1 MKRHKNNFIFLL
13 LILLF
18 SFAVF
23 ILNYH
28 YDPIDARG
36 GEKYYI
42 YWSHS
47 RKHLNIKI
55 KASKKFKYD
64 SLILGTSIT
73 SDLFPNPER
82 YDVARIILFEMSTEE
97 MYKVIKTFF
106 DIHKETKHIF
116 LPLEIH
122 SVLFDHNGGIGTI
135 PEYSNSH
142 HFTLSEF
149 IQSYY
154 TVEIT
159 KQSLEMLKK
168 DFKAESSEEE
178 EDWKLWDTNPKLSIM
193 TECRLFPP
201 NLAKLSDSKIKDDY
215 YYWGKIIDF
224 LQERNVKITC
234 FIPPANYIYLQD
246 AMTDKKVKI
255 FNDLKYLTVSK
266 GVEIYDFSKK
276 NKYNEESLKNSYLFS
291 DLVHPNFIY
300 GNMIYKTLTHKL
312 DDKSLY
318 RIITKDNIDKCNEL
332 SAKELDEY
340 RKTHKDLIK
349 EYYTYDYDV
358 AWDNRK
364 KRKFTTLN
372 EIPEKYRV
380 LYN

>member
-1 MKRHKNNFIFLL
+1 MGKYKNNFIFVV

-18 SFAVF
+18 SVGIFV
-23 ILNYH
+23 LNYY

-36 GEKYYI
+36 GEKCYI

-47 RKHLNIKI
+47 RKYVNIKI

-64 SLILGTSIT
+64 TLVLGTSIT

-82 YDVARIILFEMSTEE
+82 YDLPRIILFEMSMEE
-97 MYKVIKTFF
+97 MYKIIQMFF

-122 SVLFDHNGGIGTI
+122 SVFFDHKGGIGTI
-135 PEYSNSH
+135 PEYNYNPN
-142 HFTLSEF
+142 FTLSEF
-149 IQSYY
+149 IHSYY

-159 KQSLEMLKK
+159 KKSLQYLKADLKNEHSEDDDWMLQN
-168 DFKAESSEEE
+168 S
-178 EDWKLWDTNPKLSIM
+178 NPTISVLS
-193 TECRLFPP
+193 ECRLFPP
-201 NLAKLSDSKIKDDY
+201 NISKLSKSKIKDDY
-215 YYWGKIIDF
+215 YYWGKILDF

-246 AMTDKKVKI
+246 AMTDEKLKVL
-255 FNDLKYLTVSK
+255 NDLKYLTVSK
-266 GVEIYDFSKK
+266 GIEIYDFSKK
-276 NKYNEESLKNSYLFS
+276 NKYNEESMKKSYLFA

-300 GNMIYKTLTHKL
+300 GNIIYKTLTHKL

-318 RIITKDNIDKCNEL
+318 RIITKDNIDECIKL
-332 SAKELDEY
+332 SVKELDEY
-340 RKTHKDLIK
+340 KKTHQNLIK
-349 EYYTYDYDV
+349 EYYTYDYDI
-358 AWDNRK
+358 AWDNK
-364 KRKFTTLN
+364 TKRKFTSLK

-380 LYN
+380 LNE